1 VVKRPKVGMGYYS
14 LYGYGHCCAEGS
26 SGDGKKRDGR
36 RRRLAGVREHGG
48 AR

>member
-14 LYGYGHCCAEGS
+14 SYGYGHYCAEGS
-26 SGDGKKRDGR
+26 SGGGKKRDGR